1 MDLTEQVTRAVA
13 ALHADT
19 GFEGGAE
26 VRSAR
31 VLEALGIE
39 AVPKREPGEAD
50 ARYIKRV
57 EKHRMRSLGP
67 VEALRERLLKDHK
80 VDIQATGRGAY
91 RIVPS
96 AVQSAKAEKDGRRQ
110 AIRALRKSSER
121 ILHTN
126 VDRLD
131 SEARMAREA
140 AMLNTASRISMLTG
154 KSASRVLADV
164 RASAEAE
171 VSPVAKVPQ
180 PSLRR

>member
-126 VDRLD
+126 LDRLD
-131 SEARMAREA
+131 ANERRAREA
-140 AMLNTASRISMLTG
+140 SMLNTASRISMLTG
-154 KSASRVLADV
+154 KSAARILADV
-164 RASAEAE
+164 HASAEKDVNDAPMAAR
-171 VSPVAKVPQ
+171 S
-180 PSLRR
+180 SLRR